1 MEAIKNS
8 TEKDIAKRVINN
20 KTIYFI
26 GPFTSRSEAEKLETI
41 LKDSGVKDTTLE
53 EIKSE

>member
-8 TEKDIAKRVINN
+8 TDKDIAKRVINN